1 MKKKEM
7 DVPALGDAAVKTAEF
22 LTKSLEINN
31 MLLYSILYLA
41 RYVKSL
47 KDYSSELDEAWDKL
61 LNQIEEAQQPKP
73 AQEKEKTKKQ
83 KYIA

>member
-7 DVPALGDAAVKTAEF
+7 DVPALGDVAVKTAEF

-31 MLLYSILYLA
+31 MLIDSIVYLL

-73 AQEKEKTKKQ
+73 AQKKEKTKKQ